1 MMDVESYDLQLRYT
15 DIILDFSERMNLSLN
30 EAFHKFY
37 QSELYDRFARS
48 TVREVLSLS
57 KEDSVDEVVREY
69 SV

>member
-48 TVREVLSLS
+48 TVQEVLSLS

>member
-48 TVREVLSLS
+48 TVQEVLSLS
-57 KEDSVDEVVREY
+57 KEDSVDEEVREY